1 VYKEFGRPFAKVFLM
16 AVFTYQG
23 LYYLWLRLEKDE
35 EKRAKNVEIA
45 GLETEVAR
53 LTGKATVAEK

>member
-1 VYKEFGRPFAKVFLM
+1 MCQTAVYKEFGRPFAKVFLM

-35 EKRAKNVEIA
+35 EKRAKNGTLSEHGVED
-45 GLETEVAR
+45 GGYV
-53 LTGKATVAEK
+53 G